1 MTSGTKVRILTAAVR
16 SVLLVSAVALVPSRA
31 LAQGTPLPLPA
42 EPGGARPPIYTQP
55 TQPLPPV
62 RSEPVPLA
70 PAPTSPSASPSVP
83 GGAGGAPEQ
92 AETKEGKDTPA
103 GKVPQVTSFPELT
116 QGTGNAERLLEE

>member
-1 MTSGTKVRILTAAVR
+1 MWILTAAVR
-16 SVLLVSAVALVPSRA
+16 SVLLVSAVAPVPSRA

-83 GGAGGAPEQ
+83 GASE

-116 QGTGNAERLLEE
+116 QGIGNAERLLEE

>member
-16 SVLLVSAVALVPSRA
+16 SVLLVSAVAPVPSRA

-83 GGAGGAPEQ
+83 GASEQ
-92 AETKEGKDTPA
+92 AETKGGKDTPA